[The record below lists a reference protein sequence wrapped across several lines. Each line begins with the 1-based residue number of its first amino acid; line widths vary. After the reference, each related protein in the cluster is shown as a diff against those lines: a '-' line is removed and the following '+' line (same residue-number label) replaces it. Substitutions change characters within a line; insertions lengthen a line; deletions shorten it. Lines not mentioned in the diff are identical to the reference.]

1 MSRTN
6 LYRRGSYPV
15 CLRGIGGCPLNCK
28 IHMSNNHIHL
38 VNIDSG
44 HPEIYM
50 EGHAFSS
57 ARLLFFSRKRR
68 QCIVYSIFDG
78 SDFFNSVEF
87 VYSPGSF
94 TEQGLYSLAIFKR
107 RYMTSTEQR
116 LFYGCITV
124 VTDFMTNA
132 VVLTVYQ
139 DTVIFTARVYSP
151 VPLGKLF
158 EIFLFRNLPLYL
170 ELVTPYALLF
180 EISIF
185 ITLVC
190 LNLQSARRCAAA
202 REYVA
207 NEPAQRRGCSREVE
221 GAFYHSN
228 IQHTSVEYAVTS

>member
-1 MSRTN
+1 MRS
-6 LYRRGSYPV
+6 
-15 CLRGIGGCPLNCK
+15 
-28 IHMSNNHIHL
+28 
-38 VNIDSG
+38 
-44 HPEIYM
+44 
-50 EGHAFSS
+50 SS

-151 VPLGKLF
+151 VPLGKLLKYSCSAISRSTSNLSRHTPCCLKYLYSLPSYVL
-158 EIFLFRNLPLYL
+158 IFSLRDAAPLPGSTWRMSRLS
-170 ELVTPYALLF
+170 VGAVAGRSKAH
-180 EISIF
+180 SIIVIF
-185 ITLVC
+185 SIPPSSTL
-190 LNLQSARRCAAA
+190 
-202 REYVA
+202 
-207 NEPAQRRGCSREVE
+207 
-221 GAFYHSN
+221 
-228 IQHTSVEYAVTS
+228 